1 MRRADVLRQA
11 AQTADLTIVEALSMS
26 NWRMAVANGS
36 PFWVARATTM
46 RGVVAFWQGDWAAAR
61 QHMREGARVA
71 TGGFW
76 FGSHHGVLSLLLA
89 SEGSATEALA
99 TIDQVSD
106 SLPQPG
112 RVNML
117 GQWTLALFS
126 AETAAVLR
134 DSDRARQ
141 YYPLIVEA
149 LATGTLLR
157 MYDGSLIQRTAGMA
171 AAAAG
176 LHEPAERHFQ
186 QALSQA
192 WELPHMMERSG
203 VRYSYARYLI
213 DRGGSGDLELARTFL
228 EEAAAGYRS
237 IGMPRHLA
245 MVEDLLGAAQAR

>member
-1 MRRADVLRQA
+1 
-11 AQTADLTIVEALSMS
+11 MS

-71 TGGFW
+71 TAGFW

-192 WELPHMMERSG
+192 WELPHLMERSG
-203 VRYSYARYLI
+203 ARHSYARYLI
-213 DRGGSGDLELARTFL
+213 DRGGSGDVELAGTFL
-228 EEAAAGYRS
+228 QEAAAGYRS

-245 MVEDLLGAAQAR
+245 MVEELLGAARVR